1 MNEIATILSCSKST
15 VSYHCSSTTR
25 LKASERGRRL
35 RNEYPAEYKFISH
48 MDRFVRR
55 ERGIGKKDSQDWN
68 KRIRTAVSHF
78 KARKNMN
85 QKYTYKEAITHLG
98 GLQTKCYLTGTPIN
112 LETDSYCLDH
122 ILPVS
127 KGGTNE
133 LNNMGITIPSANAS
147 KSDLQLEEFFS
158 LCKLI
163 LENNGYTVT
172 K

>member
-1 MNEIATILSCSKST
+1 
-15 VSYHCSSTTR
+15 
-25 LKASERGRRL
+25 
-35 RNEYPAEYKFISH
+35 
-48 MDRFVRR
+48 
-55 ERGIGKKDSQDWN
+55 
-68 KRIRTAVSHF
+68 
-78 KARKNMN
+78 MN
-85 QKYTYKEAITHLG
+85 QKYTYKEALAHLG

-133 LNNMGITIPSANAS
+133 LDNMGITIPSANAA
-147 KSDLQLEEFFS
+147 KSDLQLEEFFN

>member
-1 MNEIATILSCSKST
+1 
-15 VSYHCSSTTR
+15 
-25 LKASERGRRL
+25 
-35 RNEYPAEYKFISH
+35 
-48 MDRFVRR
+48 
-55 ERGIGKKDSQDWN
+55 
-68 KRIRTAVSHF
+68 
-78 KARKNMN
+78 MN

-112 LETDSYCLDH
+112 LETDAYCLDH

-133 LNNMGITIPSANAS
+133 LNNMGITIPSANAA